1 MKLSESFS
9 TYDYDNADYDET
21 RPDRLT
27 NRPNS
32 HAIEG
37 TDLVQLEDHDG
48 YLRPEQTHFEPLVRD
63 RDLTG
68 AYTYRDYW
76 TQDRTKTRTYAD
88 QLDTN
93 VRPLYADLEPDT
105 DLYRRYAPGHDE
117 QLLLDEYSDQ
127 FVGQLLDATGRD
139 GTTGDHRDR
148 PMTKRKRNRPE
159 PRSIRD
165 DTDRKR
171 TTLTKLKD
179 KRPHN
184 RPKVPKKPAAISL
197 VPFVLLTSIDRPD
210 NWVMYNSKPSKRRKP
225 PPAVPLLK
233 SDTFSLSEFPSPIA
247 DPD

>member
-27 NRPNS
+27 QRPNS
-32 HAIEG
+32 HATE
-37 TDLVQLEDHDG
+37 LVQLEDHDG

-68 AYTYRDYW
+68 AHTYRDYW
-76 TQDRTKTRTYAD
+76 TPDRTKTRTYAD
-88 QLDTN
+88 QLDAN
-93 VRPLYADLEPDT
+93 IRPLYGPIT
-105 DLYRRYAPGHDE
+105 DAYRRYAPGHDE
-117 QLLLDEYSDQ
+117 QLLLDEYSDK
-127 FVGQLLDATGRD
+127 FVGLLLDADGRD
-139 GTTGDHRDR
+139 GTTGDHRGR
-148 PMTKRKRNRPE
+148 TVTKRQRTRPE

-165 DTDRKR
+165 DTDRER

-179 KRPHN
+179 KRPNNHH
-184 RPKVPKKPAAISL
+184 RPKVPVPKKPAAISL

-225 PPAVPLLK
+225 PPAVPSLK